1 VHYLVASF
9 SHKNCDIATRE
20 KMAFD
25 DSAKQNALDE
35 LLRSPTINEAVILST
50 CNRVEIITSV
60 KDCSKAEAEIFDML
74 QKHSNLSLEELEGRA
89 DLFENEG
96 AVHHIFSVTSALD
109 SVVIGETQIAGQ
121 VKEALRF
128 AVEKG
133 FAGQKLNR
141 VMQYAFKCAAEVR
154 NKTEIARKP
163 TSVASV
169 AVDKAKKL
177 LGSLDGKTA
186 IVVGA
191 GEMGSLACKY
201 LRACDAKIILVGRNV
216 EKTKKIASEIC
227 EKIEIAHMDELR
239 TLLNTHTLLFSATSA
254 AHHVVTPDMVE
265 PCGFDRFWFDISV
278 PRDIGVDSKGNLTVV
293 TVDDLKD
300 IVQINMLSRADE
312 AKIAYTIVGSFTI
325 EFFKWINTLSVD
337 PLIKSLR
344 DKAERSCDAELA
356 KAIKKGFIPKE
367 QEEAVKVLLH
377 SAFKKFLHEPTVNI
391 KSLSSSP
398 DLEGA
403 AEMLRTIFEL
413 GEDACVLDSYK
424 PEKIAIKGENK

>member
-1 VHYLVASF
+1 LHYLVASF

-25 DSAKQNALDE
+25 ENAKQNALAQ
-35 LLRSPTINEAVILST
+35 LTSSPNINEAIILST

-60 KDCSKAEAEIFDML
+60 KDCSKAETDIFGML
-74 QKHSNLSLEELEGRA
+74 EAHSDLSIEELEGRA

-121 VKEALRF
+121 VKEALKFSVDR
-128 AVEKG
+128 G
-133 FAGQKLNR
+133 FCGQKLNR
-141 VMQYAFKCAAEVR
+141 MMQYAFKCAAEVR

-177 LGSLDGKTA
+177 LGSLENKTA

-191 GEMGSLACKY
+191 GEMGILACKY
-201 LRACDAKIILVGRNV
+201 LKAHDANIILVGRDI

-227 EKIEIAHMDELR
+227 EKIDVAQMDELP
-239 TLLNTHTLLFSATSA
+239 TLLNAHALAFSATSA
-254 AHHVVTPDMVE
+254 PYHVITPDMVSGCDFE
-265 PCGFDRFWFDISV
+265 RFWFDISV
-278 PRDIGVDSKGNLTVV
+278 PRDIGVDSKGNLSVF

-300 IVQINMLSRADE
+300 IVQTNMLQRADE
-312 AKIAYTIVGSFTI
+312 AKIAYTIVGGFTI

-344 DKAERSCDAELA
+344 DKAEKVCDAELA
-356 KAIKKGFIPKE
+356 KALRKGFVPKE
-367 QEEAVKVLLH
+367 QEEAVKMLLH
-377 SAFKKFLHEPTVNI
+377 SAFKKFLHEPTINI
-391 KSLSSSP
+391 KSLSNSP
-398 DLEGA
+398 SLEGA
-403 AEMLRTIFEL
+403 AEMLRMLFEL

-424 PEKIAIKGENK
+424 IEKTGIKGN